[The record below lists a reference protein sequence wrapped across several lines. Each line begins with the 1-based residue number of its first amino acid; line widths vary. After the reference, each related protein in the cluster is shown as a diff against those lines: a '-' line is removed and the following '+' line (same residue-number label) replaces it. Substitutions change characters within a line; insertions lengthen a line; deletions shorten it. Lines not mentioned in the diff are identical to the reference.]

1 MRFFDL
7 VKQNDGIRSAAHSFG
22 QLAALL
28 VAHISGRRTDQTRH
42 GEFLHIL
49 RHIDPHQILFI
60 VKQRLCQR
68 LGKLCLADA
77 RGAKEQERA
86 ERPVRVLNACSAS
99 LDSLRDDAHGLI
111 LADNTLVQRIFEMQ
125 QLVAFALH
133 QSCGRDT
140 RPALDDLGDLL
151 LRDLVAEQARLLAA
165 LRQPFLL
172 LQLLFRFGQ
181 IAVLQLRGL
190 FEIVTLFGRFNIAV
204 DLLDAFAQLLH
215 AADGVLLVFPFG
227 FHGVERFALFG
238 QFLLQF
244 RQPRL
249 GKFIVLVFERCF
261 LNLHLDDL
269 AVDDVQ
275 LGRHGVHLRADHGAR
290 LVDEVD
296 GLVRQETVGDV
307 AVGERGR
314 GDDGRVG
321 DLHAVEDLVAG
332 LQTTQDGNRILD
344 GWLLHQNGLEA
355 ALQGWVLLDILA
367 VFVERGGT
375 DAVQFAAG
383 QHRLEQVARVHRA
396 LGLARADDGM
406 QLIDEQDDLALGLF
420 DLGEDGLQPLLK
432 FAAVLGARDQR
443 AHVE

>member
-1 MRFFDL
+1 MRVGDAAVVEDLQQDIEHIRVRLFDL
-7 VKQNDGIRSAAHSFG
+7 VKQNDGIRSAAHGFG

-28 VAHISGRRTDQTRH
+28 VAHISGRRADQTRH
-42 GEFLHIL
+42 GELLHIL
-49 RHIDPHQILFI
+49 RHIDAHQILFI

-151 LRDLVAEQARLLAA
+151 FRDLVAEQTRLLAA
-165 LRQPFLL
+165 LRQFFLL

-181 IAVLQLRGL
+181 IAVLQLRSL

-215 AADGVLLVFPFG
+215 AADCVLLVFPFG

-249 GKFIVLVFERCF
+249 GKLVVLVLERCF
-261 LNLHLDDL
+261 LDLHLDDL
-269 AVDDVQ
+269 AVDDIQ
-275 LGRHGVHLRADHGAR
+275 LGRHGVHFRSDHGA
-290 LVDEVD
+290 
-296 GLVRQETVGDV
+296 GLVNEVNGLVGQE
-307 AVGERGR
+307 AVGNIAVTERRG
-314 GDDGRVG
+314 GDDRVVR
-321 DLHAVEDLVAG
+321 DLDAMEDLVPG
-332 LQTTQDGNRILD
+332 LQTTQDGDGILHRR
-344 GWLLHQNGLEA
+344 LLHQNGLEP
-355 ALQGWVLLDILA
+355 ALKRGVLFDILA
-367 VFVERGGT
+367 VFVQRRRA
-375 DAVQFAAG
+375 DAVQLAARE
-383 QHRLEQVARVHRA
+383 HRL
-396 LGLARADDGM
+396 
-406 QLIDEQDDLALGLF
+406 
-420 DLGEDGLQPLLK
+420 
-432 FAAVLGARDQR
+432 
-443 AHVE
+443 

>member
-7 VKQNDGIRSAAHSFG
+7 VKQNDGIRSAAHGFG

-42 GEFLHIL
+42 GELLHIL
-49 RHIDPHQILFI
+49 RHIDAHQILFI

-86 ERPVRVLNACSAS
+86 EGPVRVLNACSAS
-99 LDSLRDDAHGLI
+99 LDGLGDDAHGLI

-140 RPALDDLGDLL
+140 RPALDDLGNFL
-151 LRDLVAEQARLLAA
+151 LRDLVAEQTRLLAA
-165 LRQPFLL
+165 LRQFFLL

-215 AADGVLLVFPFG
+215 AADSVLLIFPLG
-227 FHGVERFALFG
+227 LHGVERFALFG
-238 QFLLQF
+238 QFLLQL

-249 GKFIVLVFERCF
+249 GKLVVLVLERCF
-261 LNLHLDDL
+261 LDLHLDDL

-275 LGRHGVHLRADHGAR
+275 LGRHGVHFRADHGAG
-290 LVDEVD
+290 LVNEVD
-296 GLVRQETVGDV
+296 SLVRQETVGDI
-307 AVGERGR
+307 AVTERR
-314 GDDGRVG
+314 GSDDRVVC
-321 DLHAVEDLVAG
+321 DLDAVEDLVPG
-332 LQTTQDGNRILD
+332 LQTTQDGDGILHRR
-344 GWLLHQNGLEA
+344 LLHQNGLEP
-355 ALQGWVLLDILA
+355 ALKRGVLFDILA
-367 VFVERGGT
+367 VFVQRRRA
-375 DAVQFAAG
+375 DAVQLAARE
-383 QHRLEQVARVHRA
+383 HRL
-396 LGLARADDGM
+396 
-406 QLIDEQDDLALGLF
+406 
-420 DLGEDGLQPLLK
+420 
-432 FAAVLGARDQR
+432 
-443 AHVE
+443 